1 MARPRS
7 EGHRSAREGGT
18 TRMEIERSDGLS
30 AGDERI
36 DVEHRHIVRSVRQL
50 ATALATGRPEEI
62 RGALRFL
69 HGHLS
74 EHFENEEGW
83 MAEVGYPEAREHAR
97 VHAALL
103 DAIAGARQQAIRQP
117 HGIARAAAELG
128 DALGEHMRTEDLE
141 LGRFMTCRKARF
153 RDSGTR
159 D

>member
-1 MARPRS
+1 MRADC
-7 EGHRSAREGGT
+7 
-18 TRMEIERSDGLS
+18 IEELS

-36 DVEHRHIVRSVRQL
+36 DVEHRHIARSVREL

-83 MAEVGYPEAREHAR
+83 MAEVAYPEAREHAR
-97 VHAALL
+97 MHAVLL
-103 DAIAGARQQAIRQP
+103 DTIAGARQQAIRQP

-141 LGRFMTCRKARF
+141 LGRFLTCRKALF
-153 RDSGTR
+153 RDSGAR